1 MRYLVLTLL
10 CLTSSML
17 FAQEF
22 QLSKSIT
29 NNTASFRGLSV
40 VDNHVAWLSGNQGW
54 VGNTGNGGEFWSFN
68 QVNGLEKTDFRS
80 LYAFDA
86 QRAVIAN
93 AGSPA
98 HILITNDGGKTWNT
112 VYTNSHKD
120 AFFDGIDF
128 WNEKEGIIYGDPI
141 DGKMLLLRTSDGGLT
156 WKEIKNAPVLEK
168 GEASFAA
175 SGTGI
180 RCIGKNQIMISTGGV
195 VSRIWISKDKGEHWT
210 NLSTPVI
217 QGESTTGIFSLAQN
231 NKALIIVGG
240 DYLKESVAI
249 KHNFYSLDGGK
260 KWLTPATPTRGYREC
275 VEPITTKIVLATGPS
290 GSDISYDNGITWNA
304 LSDEK
309 GLHVVRKARK
319 GTLVI
324 LAGGNGNVYVL
335 K

>member
-1 MRYLVLTLL
+1 MKYLVLTLL
-10 CLTSSML
+10 CLTASKL
-17 FAQEF
+17 FAQEY
-22 QLSKSIT
+22 QLAKSIT
-29 NNTASFRGLSV
+29 NTTASFRGLSV
-40 VDNHVAWLSGNQGW
+40 VDNFNAWLSGGQGL
-54 VGNTGNGGEFWSFN
+54 VGNTTNGGLSWSFH
-68 QVNGLEKTDFRS
+68 QVKGLEKTDFRS

-120 AFFDGIDF
+120 AFFDGMDF

-141 DGKMLLLRTSDGGLT
+141 DGKMLLLRTYDGGLT
-156 WKEIKNAPVLEK
+156 WTELKNSPMLEK

-180 RCIGKNQIMISTGGV
+180 RCLSKNQIMISTGGV
-195 VSRIWISKDKGEHWT
+195 VSRLWISKDKGEHWT

-217 QGESTTGIFSLAQN
+217 QGESTTGIFSFAQN
-231 NKALIIVGG
+231 NKALILVGG

-260 KWLTPATPTRGYREC
+260 NWLTPATPTRGYREC
-275 VEPITTKIVLATGPS
+275 VEPITSKTVLATGPS
-290 GSDISYDNGITWNA
+290 GTDISNDNGITWKA

-309 GLHVVRKARK
+309 GLHVVRKARN
-319 GTLVI
+319 GSLVI
-324 LAGGNGNVYVL
+324 LAGGNGNVFVL